1 VRVVVGATS
10 DVGLVRDANE
20 DSYLIDRP
28 LYAVADGMGGHLA
41 GDVASS
47 TAVRVISEQ
56 ASAASSSDPESLVQ
70 IVTAANSAIYEKA
83 RADSGLRGMGTTC
96 TLALVDGGR
105 ALIAHVGDSRAYL
118 LSDGELEQL
127 TEDHTLVSRMVR
139 EGKIHPDEAQHHPQR
154 SIITRALGV
163 DSEVEV
169 DLLDIE
175 LHLGDRLLIC
185 SDGLSSVVGKDTIQ
199 TTLQEVSDPQ
209 EAAERL
215 VAQANDAG
223 GDDNITVIIL
233 EMREEGAE
241 GTEAPSSADARSDTE
256 PGKAVEPHQAIVVTR
271 RRRSRI
277 RGLAT
282 ITVIVLLAAGAY
294 TAARWALD
302 NSFYVGTDASGRVT
316 IYRGIPEEI
325 AGLNLARVERQTNLA
340 LGDLPPA
347 SRDAVKE
354 GMKVKSLDEA
364 EITIFNLEDLA
375 QKFKNQTAKDRKT

>member
-10 DVGLVRDANE
+10 DVGLVREANE
-20 DSYLIDRP
+20 DSYLVERP

-47 TAVRVISEQ
+47 IAVRVISER
-56 ASAASSSDPESLVQ
+56 ASSASPSDPESLAQ

-83 RADSGLRGMGTTC
+83 QDDSGLRGMGTTC

-118 LSDGELEQL
+118 LSDGTLEQL

-139 EGKIHPDEAQHHPQR
+139 EGRIQPDEAQHHPQR

-163 DSEVEV
+163 DAQVEV

-175 LHLGDRLLIC
+175 LRVGDRLLIC
-185 SDGLSSVVGKDTIQ
+185 SDGLSSLVGNDTIQ
-199 TTLQEVSDPQ
+199 SSLQEISDPQ

-223 GDDNITVIIL
+223 GDDNITVIVL
-233 EMREEGAE
+233 EMRDEGGAE
-241 GTEAPSSADARSDTE
+241 AAEGADARSDTQT
-256 PGKAVEPHQAIVVTR
+256 GKAVEPYQAVVVKR
-271 RRRSRI
+271 PRSRI
-277 RGLAT
+277 RGVAT
-282 ITVIVLLAAGAY
+282 LTVIVLLAVGAFV
-294 TAARWALD
+294 AARWALD
-302 NSFYVGTDASGRVT
+302 NSFYVGTNDSGQVA

-325 AGLNLARVERQTNLA
+325 AGLNLARVEQQTDLV
-340 LGDLPPA
+340 LEDLPPA
-347 SRDAVKE
+347 NRDAVRE
-354 GMKVKSLDEA
+354 GMKVESLGEA
-364 EITIFNLEDLA
+364 EKTIFNLEDLA
-375 QKFKNQTAKDRKT
+375 QKFKDQTAKDRKA

>member
-10 DVGLVRDANE
+10 DVGLVREANE
-20 DSYLIDRP
+20 DSYLIERP

-56 ASAASSSDPESLVQ
+56 ASSASPSDPESLVQ
-70 IVTAANSAIYEKA
+70 IVTAANSAIFEKA

-96 TLALVDGGR
+96 TLALVDGDR

-118 LSDGELEQL
+118 LSDGALEQL

-139 EGKIHPDEAQHHPQR
+139 EGKIRPEEAQHHPQR

-185 SDGLSSVVGKDTIQ
+185 SDGLSSLVGDDSIQ
-199 TTLQEVSDPQ
+199 TSLREISDPQ

-233 EMREEGAE
+233 EMRAEGAE
-241 GTEAPSSADARSDTE
+241 AAVAADGRSDTQ
-256 PGKAVEPHQAIVVTR
+256 PGKAVEPHQAVVVTR
-271 RRRSRI
+271 RRRSRL

-282 ITVIVLLAAGAY
+282 ITVIVLLAVGAY

-302 NSFYVGTDASGRVT
+302 NSFYVGTNASGRVT
-316 IYRGIPEEI
+316 IYRGIPEKI
-325 AGLNLARVERQTNLA
+325 AGLNLARVERQTKLA
-340 LGDLPPA
+340 LDDLPPA
-347 SRDAVKE
+347 RRDAVKE
-354 GMKVKSLDEA
+354 GMKVESLHQA
-364 EITIFNLEDLA
+364 ETTIFNLEDLA
-375 QKFKNQTAKDRKT
+375 QKFKDQTAKDRKA

>member
-1 VRVVVGATS
+1 MRVVVGATS
-10 DVGLVRDANE
+10 DVGLVREANE
-20 DSYLIDRP
+20 DSYLIERP

-56 ASAASSSDPESLVQ
+56 AENASASVPESLIQ
-70 IVTAANSAIYEKA
+70 IISSANSAIYQQA
-83 RADSGLRGMGTTC
+83 QTDNGLRGMGTTC

-105 ALIAHVGDSRAYL
+105 AHIAHVGDSRAYL
-118 LSDGELEQL
+118 LSDGSLKQL
-127 TEDHTLVSRMVR
+127 TEDHTLVSRMVQ

-163 DSEVEV
+163 DSQVEV

-185 SDGLSSVVGKDTIQ
+185 SDGLSSLVGDDAIQ
-199 TTLQEVSDPQ
+199 TSLQEVADPQ
-209 EAAERL
+209 EAADRL

-233 EMREEGAE
+233 EMRDDGAE
-241 GTEAPSSADARSDTE
+241 DPVAAEGRSDTQ
-256 PGKAVEPHQAIVVTR
+256 PGKVVEAPQAVMVTR
-271 RRRSRI
+271 RPRSRI

-294 TAARWALD
+294 ATSRWALH
-302 NSFYVGTDASGRVT
+302 NSFFVGTDASGRVA

-325 AGLNLARVERQTNLA
+325 AGLNLADVERQTNLA

-347 SRDAVKE
+347 RRDAIKE
-354 GMKVKSLDEA
+354 GMKVESLDEA
-364 EITIFNLEDLA
+364 EATIFNLEDLA
-375 QKFKNQTAKDRKT
+375 QKFKDQSARDRKA

>member
-1 VRVVVGATS
+1 MRVVVGATS
-10 DVGLVRDANE
+10 DVGLVREANE
-20 DSYLIDRP
+20 DSYLIERP

-56 ASAASSSDPESLVQ
+56 AENASASEPESLIQ
-70 IVTAANSAIYEKA
+70 IISSANSAIYEKA
-83 RADSGLRGMGTTC
+83 QADSALRGMGTTC

-118 LSDGELEQL
+118 LSDGNLKQL

-139 EGKIHPDEAQHHPQR
+139 EGRIHPDEAQHHPQR

-163 DSEVEV
+163 DSEVDV

-185 SDGLSSVVGKDTIQ
+185 SDGLSSLVGDDTIQ
-199 TTLQEVSDPQ
+199 SSLQEVADPQ

-233 EMREEGAE
+233 EMRDDGAE
-241 GTEAPSSADARSDTE
+241 AVAAEGRSDTQPGNVVEAPS
-256 PGKAVEPHQAIVVTR
+256 PVMVTR
-271 RRRSRI
+271 RPRSRI

-294 TAARWALD
+294 ATTRWALH
-302 NSFYVGTDASGRVT
+302 NSFFVGTDASGRVT

-325 AGLNLARVERQTNLA
+325 AGLNLAEVERQTNLA

-347 SRDAVKE
+347 RRGAVKE
-354 GMKVKSLDEA
+354 GMKVESLEA
-364 EITIFNLEDLA
+364 AETTIFNLEDLA
-375 QKFKNQTAKDRKT
+375 QKFKDQSAKDRKA